1 MDMLPNSEQQ
11 QIIDSVRGYLADQFP
26 LERLRDGAGGDC
38 QVERWAGAAELGL
51 FGMSLTEEAG
61 GAGYGLVEELLLHR
75 EAGRVLFS
83 PALLA
88 QALAARLLAE
98 AGEPADALISGE
110 QRVGVLTPI
119 GSAEVGQTLRG
130 DFHLVDAVGARWLLV
145 WNMQGAALLDAA
157 QVSGRDVGSLDET
170 MQVQRVSLKGLASS
184 RYVAGTAIAG
194 RARILLAAQL
204 VGISEAAREMACEY
218 AKLREQFGQP
228 IGAFQAVKHRC
239 ADMAVR
245 CEAAWF
251 QSVFAAL
258 STGDE
263 AQGAAA
269 LLLASEAANENAAA
283 NIQIHGGMGYTA
295 ECVAHHLVKRARVL
309 DRLAGGGAALYPVL
323 LDVAQPKESAA

>member
-26 LERLRDGAGGDC
+26 LERLRGGAGVDC
-38 QVERWAGAAELGL
+38 QVVRWSSAAELGL
-51 FGMSLTEEAG
+51 FGMSLAEEEG
-61 GAGYGLVEELLLHR
+61 GAGYGLVEEVLLHR

-88 QALAARLLAE
+88 QALAVGLLAE
-98 AGEPADALISGE
+98 AGETVDALISGE
-110 QRVGVLTPI
+110 ERVAVLAPI
-119 GSAEVGQTLRG
+119 GSAEIGQSLRG
-130 DFHLVDAVGARWLLV
+130 DFHLIDAVGARWLLA
-145 WNMQGAALLDAA
+145 WDTKGAALVDAS
-157 QVSGRDVGSLDET
+157 QVTAREVGSLDET
-170 MQVQRVSLKGLASS
+170 LQVQRVTLAGLVSR
-184 RYVAGTAIAG
+184 RYVAGAGIAE

-204 VGISEAAREMACEY
+204 VGIAEAARDMACEY

-228 IGAFQAVKHRC
+228 IGAFQAIKHRC

-258 STGDE
+258 SADDA

-295 ECVAHHLVKRARVL
+295 ECVAHHLVKRARVIE
-309 DRLAGGGAALYPVL
+309 RLADGGTALYSVL